1 MMLFRTIIDGEPA
14 SSYSNCV
21 FDLTTDILVV
31 GLGTAG
37 ALSAIA
43 AARKGAS
50 VIGVDRTAF
59 LGGLGTA
66 ACIYDYYYGTQGGIV
81 IPINE
86 ECYDKINQKKYASS
100 GGRSFRDESLPSAVK
115 DDTLRK
121 YALEA
126 GCKLLLQTS
135 VIGVFMENDRVV
147 GAQVF
152 DGKKLI
158 NIGCRILIDGTDG
171 IVCRMA
177 GCKFSYGRPSD
188 GHTLGFSHIRGFIL
202 NSNLVRGGWSVYGMP
217 ESASAAEWTY
227 KILDS
232 ALTYDGGRQVCEASL
247 MGTREV
253 PTVVTDETYTL
264 EDYAVGKRTGQP
276 LFYGFSKVDNI
287 NSDYQNETDT
297 LQDWEIICRMS
308 HYGISVGIA
317 AGTMIPKGVDGLM
330 IVSRAKGLG
339 HDMASCLRM
348 KYDMEKSGES
358 AAYIAVMACR
368 NNCSVRSVK
377 YEEVLPFLLE
387 SGCLDYG
394 HDTGICNLN
403 EPYRDPEH
411 GLLWRAIDLPEDI
424 EGIRTVLASH
434 EPGPVMWQ
442 LRNHCSDEQRS
453 ALIKWMS
460 GDERLLAEN
469 SAIVLGMRGDTV
481 AIPMLRSILSEPP
494 VGYYHSVPKIK
505 NVFGWLMDS
514 PFCNYT
520 KAIILLGRFNDSES
534 IPVFEDICKDGGM
547 KAAASMTLEHGCPS
561 RETYAE
567 EFAAFAEAALRGKGR
582 RRE

>member
-1 MMLFRTIIDGEPA
+1 MLFRTIIDGKPT
-14 SSYSNCV
+14 SSCSNCD
-21 FDLTTDILVV
+21 FDLTADILVV

-43 AARKGAS
+43 AARKGAF

-115 DDTLRK
+115 DDILRK
-121 YALEA
+121 YALKA

-135 VIGVFMENDRVV
+135 VIGVFMENDSVI

-158 NIGCRILIDGTDG
+158 NIGCRVLIDGTDG
-171 IVCRMA
+171 LVCRMA
-177 GCKFSYGRPSD
+177 GCEFRYGRPSD
-188 GHTLGFSHIRGFIL
+188 GHTLGFSHMRGFVC
-202 NSNLVRGGWSVYGMP
+202 NTDQVRAGWTVYDFP
-217 ESASAAEWTY
+217 ESRCCAEWTY

-232 ALTYDGGRQVCEASL
+232 AQTYDGGRQVCEASL
-247 MGTREV
+247 LGTREV

-264 EDYAVGKRTGQP
+264 EDYAVGKRTEQP
-276 LFYGFSKVDNI
+276 LFYGFSKVDNV
-287 NSDYQNETDT
+287 NSDYQNETMT

-339 HDMASCLRM
+339 HDMASCMRM
-348 KYDMEKSGES
+348 KFDMEKSGES
-358 AAYIAVMACR
+358 AAYIAVMACK

-377 YEEVLPFLLE
+377 YEDVLPLLQE
-387 SGCLDYG
+387 SRCLDYG
-394 HDTGICNLN
+394 HDIGICSLN

-411 GLLWRAIDLPEDI
+411 GLLWRAIDLPKDL
-424 EGIRTVLASH
+424 EGIRTALASH

-442 LRNHCSDEQRS
+442 LRNHCSNEQRA
-453 ALIKWMS
+453 ALIEWMW
-460 GDERLLAEN
+460 GDNRLLAEN
-469 SAIVLGMRGDTV
+469 SAIVLGMRGDPV

-494 VGYYHSVPKIK
+494 VGYYYRVSEIK
-505 NVFGWLMDS
+505 NIFGWIMDS

-520 KAIILLGRFNDSES
+520 KAIILLGRFRDRES
-534 IPVFEDICKDGGM
+534 MPVFEALCRDGG
-547 KAAASMTLEHGCPS
+547 KGAVSSMVLEDGCPPK
-561 RETYAE
+561 ETYAA
-567 EFAAFAEAALRGKGR
+567 EFASFAEAALKGMK
-582 RRE
+582 